1 MAEPGWHAVVTH
13 MTEHIH
19 TTVPVGAYV
28 AQQTPGYGIDLL
40 STQKNTH
47 ILTANTSKQEHCYIP
62 KEDFFLGHPVEGV
75 TLKKAGYV
83 LCCRYPNDMGYVP
96 LQ

>member
-47 ILTANTSKQEHCYIP
+47 ILTAQTPLSTAKN
-62 KEDFFLGHPVEGV
+62 
-75 TLKKAGYV
+75 V
-83 LCCRYPNDMGYVP
+83 LSFMKSVAKSQHNLSREITVCSTTI
-96 LQ
+96 